1 MRSQGQGSHSKK
13 TRNVSVTFAPQRA
26 GSGAAGEP
34 AARAHSIAEALRAA
48 TGAGCDPRGCWAM
61 PRPFT
66 HRPEKLRELSTL
78 ERCSRESQALD
89 ASARSLA
96 ITPNE
101 LDSGHDVGDEHL
113 DSTFGEGLKSPP
125 SYLNLI
131 NNFCKPENLRQAE
144 RNLKEKTLVEMRE
157 LNKQIKQA
165 QIQQE
170 PLLKDNRQLHTE
182 KLLVQAENK
191 FFLEYLTNK
200 TEEYRRQP
208 EKVWNTYVQKCG
220 EIEQRRQESASRYEQ
235 QTSLLKTELL
245 QKEKIQS
252 NLKQQLQAMRD
263 ISILRETQELEIQT
277 LQEEEKKFQAEAA
290 AKKQKVQVQFLQ
302 EKAFLEKQLSEPDI
316 RQLEKRKRREHKRNA
331 QALELA
337 AKQSIFEFTV
347 GIIRENQQLQT
358 KLLQLTQQSQ
368 ILEATQS
375 QLKNWKQQLQQEQ
388 WYVECLIRG
397 RQGLQGRHNW
407 CLKEQDAPKTTSSP
421 PLGTKSRINPK

>member
-1 MRSQGQGSHSKK
+1 
-13 TRNVSVTFAPQRA
+13 
-26 GSGAAGEP
+26 
-34 AARAHSIAEALRAA
+34 
-48 TGAGCDPRGCWAM
+48 M

-66 HRPEKLRELSTL
+66 RRPEKLRELSTL
-78 ERCSRESQALD
+78 ERRSRESQALD

-96 ITPNE
+96 ITPSE

-113 DSTFGEGLKSPP
+113 DSTCKFAEGLKSPP
-125 SYLNLI
+125 SYLSVI
-131 NNFCKPENLRQAE
+131 NNFFKPENLRKAE

-165 QIQQE
+165 RIQQE

-208 EKVWNTYVQKCG
+208 EKVWNSYVQKCG
-220 EIEQRRQESASRYEQ
+220 EIEQRRRESASKYEQ
-235 QTSLLKTELL
+235 QTSLLKIELL

-263 ISILRETQELEIQT
+263 ISILRETQELEIHT
-277 LQEEEKKFQAEAA
+277 LQEEEKKLQAEAA

-337 AKQSIFEFTV
+337 AKQSIFEFTL
-347 GIIRENQQLQT
+347 GIIRGNQQLQK

-368 ILEATQS
+368 KLEATQS

-397 RQGLQGRHNW
+397 RQRLQGRYNW
-407 CLKEQDAPKTTSSP
+407 CLKEHDAPKTTSSP